1 MDDTQIIEA
10 LKTATDTQDVVLGE
24 GALSSVGEV
33 FARTFGDDAAAVIVA
48 DGITWDVAGPQVE
61 RSLRAAGRAMVD
73 PYVYP
78 GRPTLYAKHEN
89 CEPLVAS
96 LRDHDAIPVAVGSGT
111 LNDLVK
117 RAAYEV
123 DRPYMVV
130 GTAASMDGYTAFGA
144 SLAVAGHKQTMEC
157 RAPKALVA
165 DVSVLVDAPDR
176 MTASGY
182 GDLLGKIPAG
192 ADWILA
198 DALGVEPIDDDVWE
212 SVQGPLRAAVAD
224 PAALRRG
231 DQAAMDA
238 LIEGLVMSGLAMQAA
253 QSSRPASG
261 AEHQF
266 SHLWEMERLG
276 RDDDPPLSHG
286 FKVGLGTISI
296 AALYERVLARDLS
309 ELDVDAVVEAW
320 PTRDEMEQ
328 SVRAAHDLL
337 EEMAVGQTLG
347 KYVERDALHA
357 RLERLR
363 GGWPQIRER
372 LAGQLLPAAQLE
384 EMLQAAGCPT
394 KPSQIGL
401 GIDAFRATYTRA
413 QMIRTRY
420 TILDVTRETDILDEC
435 VEELFAPGGFW
446 ADPARH

>member
-1 MDDTQIIEA
+1 MDDTQITEA

-24 GALSSVGEV
+24 GALGAVGET
-33 FARTFGDDAAAVIVA
+33 FKRNFGDATAVIVA

-61 RSLRAAGRAMVD
+61 QSLRDAGCPMVD

-89 CEPLVAS
+89 CAPLAES
-96 LRDHDAIPVAVGSGT
+96 LRGHDAIPVAVGAGT

-117 RAAYEV
+117 RSAHEV

-144 SLAVAGHKQTMEC
+144 SLAVAGHKQTMTC
-157 RAPKALVA
+157 PAPRALVA
-165 DVSVLVDAPDR
+165 DIEVLVDAPDR

-198 DALGVEPIDDDVWE
+198 DALGVEPIDDVVWAR
-212 SVQGPLRAAVAD
+212 VQGPLRDAVGR
-224 PAALRRG
+224 PAELQAG
-231 DQAAMDA
+231 DRAAMDA

-266 SHLWEMERLG
+266 SHLWEMEGLG
-276 RDDDPPLSHG
+276 RDEDPPLSHG
-286 FKVGLGTISI
+286 FKVGLGTVSI

-309 ELDVDAVVEAW
+309 AIDVDALVDAW
-320 PTRDEMEQ
+320 PSQEEMEQ
-328 SVRAAHDLL
+328 SVRAVHDLL
-337 EEMAVGQTLG
+337 EDMAVEQTLA
-347 KYVERDALHA
+347 KYLTGDQLRE

-363 GGWPQIRER
+363 DVWPQVRER
-372 LAGQLLPAAQLE
+372 LVDQLLPPEQLE
-384 EMLQAAGCPT
+384 QMLQAAGCPT
-394 KPSQIGL
+394 RPSQIGL
-401 GIDAFRATYTRA
+401 DMDAFRATYTRA

-420 TILDVTRETDILDEC
+420 TILDVAKEAGILDDC

-446 ADPARH
+446 ADGSRH